1 MRVIKFELVRVT
13 EVNNPRTFEK
23 MRMRKEENARLQLAN
38 LLQCLRTD
46 LVWNYELDVL
56 DGYHSDSF
64 EYNGIG
70 T

>member
-1 MRVIKFELVRVT
+1 
-13 EVNNPRTFEK
+13 